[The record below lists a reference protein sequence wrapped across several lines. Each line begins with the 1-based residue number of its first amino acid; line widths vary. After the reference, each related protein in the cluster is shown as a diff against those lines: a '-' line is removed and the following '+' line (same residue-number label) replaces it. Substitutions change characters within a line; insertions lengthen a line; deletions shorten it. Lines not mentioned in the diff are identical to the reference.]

1 MNLKN
6 QIHSKDF
13 IIVKK
18 IAVITPIVHLKGIY
32 DLLLTKGDVFL
43 LEKGNKNQVKKL
55 LLEKDINVIVCN
67 PNHQNYKIDEELLN
81 GTQVNIINSCS
92 TGLNHIDLEYC
103 KKNNIKIQ
111 CHKNDYELINQL
123 PSTSELAF
131 GLMLSLLRN
140 IPECNNHVSGYYWD
154 YTQFMGRQVKD
165 LKIGIIGYG
174 RLGKMMEG
182 YCKSFGAKTFIY
194 DPYVNISQTSLEVMF
209 KKCDVISLHVHV
221 TDETKYMINQKL
233 LGLSKK
239 GLYLVNTSRG
249 EIVNEEDIVQS
260 LNNKNLLGYGTDV
273 IEDEF
278 NDITNSPI
286 IKAMNEGK
294 NIIITPHV
302 GGMTIEGQTKAYKWS
317 INKL

>member
-1 MNLKN
+1 LSEKLKN
-6 QIHSKDF
+6 
-13 IIVKK
+13 
-18 IAVITPIVHLKGIY
+18 IAVITPIQHLEGLL
-32 DLLLTKGDVFL
+32 DLIQTKGQVFL
-43 LEKGNKNQVKKL
+43 LEEGNKFQVREL
-55 LLEKDINVIVCN
+55 LLSKNIDTILCN
-67 PNHQNYKIDEELLN
+67 PNQQTYKIDKELLDD
-81 GTQVNIINSCS
+81 TQVSIINSCS
-92 TGLNHIDLEYC
+92 TGLNHIDLDYC
-103 KKNNIKIQ
+103 KKNNIEIQ

-131 GLMLSLLRN
+131 GLMISLLRQ
-140 IPECNNHVSGYYWD
+140 IPEGKQHVSEYKWD
-154 YTQFMGRQVKD
+154 YTQFVGRQIKD

-174 RLGKMMEG
+174 RLGKIMKT
-182 YCKSFGAKTFIY
+182 YCDAFQAETFIY
-194 DPYVNISQTSLEVMF
+194 DPYVNINQISLEDMF
-209 KKCDVISLHVHV
+209 QICDVISLHVHV
-221 TDETKYMINQKL
+221 TPETKYMISKKL

-239 GLYLVNTSRG
+239 GLYLINTSRG

>member
-278 NDITNSPI
+278 GNLKNSPI
-286 IKAMNEGK
+286 IKAMNKGE
-294 NIIITPHV
+294 NIIVTPHV

>member
-1 MNLKN
+1 LSEKLKN
-6 QIHSKDF
+6 
-13 IIVKK
+13 
-18 IAVITPIVHLKGIY
+18 IAVITPIQHLEGLL
-32 DLLLTKGDVFL
+32 DLIQTKGQVFL
-43 LEKGNKNQVKKL
+43 LEEGNKFQVREL
-55 LLEKDINVIVCN
+55 LLSKNIDTILCN
-67 PNHQNYKIDEELLN
+67 PNQQTYKIDKELLDD
-81 GTQVNIINSCS
+81 TQVSIINSCS
-92 TGLNHIDLEYC
+92 TGLNHIDLDYC
-103 KKNNIKIQ
+103 KKNNIEIQ

-131 GLMLSLLRN
+131 GLMISLLRQ
-140 IPECNNHVSGYYWD
+140 IPEGKQHVSEYKWD
-154 YTQFMGRQVKD
+154 YTQFVGRQIKD

-174 RLGKMMEG
+174 RLGKIMKT
-182 YCKSFGAKTFIY
+182 YCDAFQAETFIY
-194 DPYVNISQTSLEVMF
+194 DPYEKEVNINQISLEDMF
-209 KKCDVISLHVHV
+209 QICDVISLHVHV
-221 TDETKYMINQKL
+221 TPETKYMISKKL

-239 GLYLVNTSRG
+239 GLYLINTSRG

>member
-278 NDITNSPI
+278 NDITKSPI

-294 NIIITPHV
+294 NIIVTPHI